1 MIHTIPSGPA
11 GWVESAND
19 CEWKP
24 TSNGDKKLEPMAPI
38 ICTAR
43 LAIPGLRGLHGRAA
57 AMLVRLEHSFDAEL
71 ILECC
76 GQTANAKSIMGILSL
91 GSENCT
97 ELTATATGPEA
108 PAMIR
113 ALAGLFANGFAVPA
127 DGSSAT
133 VFRHKF
139 ANHFH
144 LPETGG

>member
-1 MIHTIPSGPA
+1 MNLQPS
-11 GWVESAND
+11 
-19 CEWKP
+19 
-24 TSNGDKKLEPMAPI
+24 APLT
-38 ICTAR
+38 CTTR

-57 AMLVRLEHSFDAEL
+57 AMLVKLEHSFDAEL

-113 ALAGLFANGFAVPA
+113 ALEELFARGFAAPA

-133 VFRHKF
+133 LFRHKF

-144 LPETGG
+144 LPDTGD